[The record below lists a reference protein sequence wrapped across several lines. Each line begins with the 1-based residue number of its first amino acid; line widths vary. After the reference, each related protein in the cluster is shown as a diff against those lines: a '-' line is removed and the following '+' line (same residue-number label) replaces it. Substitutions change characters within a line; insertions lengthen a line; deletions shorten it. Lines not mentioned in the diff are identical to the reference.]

1 MTEQNWLNFAGF
13 LSNCNHGLNNKNCP
27 FLKYQKL
34 DQFEKLEYLLN
45 ISEIDAENKLDYC
58 RNQKNHCKIQE
69 KKRPSKIIN
78 PELIP
83 LSQNIKIP
91 VSI

>member
-1 MTEQNWLNFAGF
+1 MIEHKWLNFAGF
-13 LSNCNHGLNNKNCP
+13 LNNCIYGLDNKNCP

-45 ISEIDAENKLDYC
+45 ISETDAENKLDYC
-58 RNQKNHCKIQE
+58 RNQKNHCQIKE
-69 KKRPSKIIN
+69 KKRPSKIIS